1 MKKFFLCL
9 GVIAGIIAVS
19 CSQNED
25 SLAIQD
31 YSQPMNEVSGAR
43 SIVVERLA
51 QLNDSIRYE
60 LEGESRTTGSR
71 GLRSLWRKIINFVQS
86 DIEGAVVGA
95 IEGGQV
101 GLAVG
106 AFVGTPE
113 IGGIAGVI
121 LGGTIN
127 GFISSYS
134 ASKRH
139 DGCGIVVVP
148 PIDETK
154 MEYCKLRSEMSD
166 EAVDDG
172 GDCDV
177 AKLDYL
183 DLPIGAKSIEDVGR
197 IHNKLLNKFLSRR
210 SNKIAPN
217 GLIVETP
224 VVDDAW
230 SISPIEMS
238 ILDSEELEQSYN
250 DLVNDIFA
258 DNFHLGSGNYCVGE
272 MVEDVIRLYY
282 DILDQIPDY
291 GGLNDVINITNQY
304 IAVVAESD
312 EISDEEKEVLY
323 CAFAV
328 GVYSYEYWS
337 NYDFEE

>member
-9 GVIAGIIAVS
+9 GVIAGIVAVS

-31 YSQPMNEVSGAR
+31 VSQPMKEISGAQ

-51 QLNDSIRYE
+51 QLNDSIKYE
-60 LEGESRTTGSR
+60 FEGESGTTDSR
-71 GLRSLWRKIINFVQS
+71 GLRSFWRKIKNLVQS
-86 DIEGAVVGA
+86 DIAGAVEGASDGGKIGQEVGIECGKPERGETIGKIVGA
-95 IEGGQV
+95 I
-101 GLAVG
+101 
-106 AFVGTPE
+106 
-113 IGGIAGVI
+113 IGG
-121 LGGTIN
+121 
-127 GFISSYS
+127 FE
-134 ASKRH
+134 ASFGSKKKN

-148 PIDETK
+148 HFDETK
-154 MEYCKLRSEMSD
+154 TEYCKLRSEMSD

-183 DLPIGAKSIEDVGR
+183 DLPIGAKSFEDVGR
-197 IHNKLLNKFLSRR
+197 MHNKLLNKFLSRR

-217 GLIVETP
+217 GLIVDTP

-250 DLVNDIFA
+250 NLINDIFA

-282 DILDQIPDY
+282 DILDQIPDD

>member
-1 MKKFFLCL
+1 MKKLFLCL

-31 YSQPMNEVSGAR
+31 VSQPMKEISGAQ

-51 QLNDSIRYE
+51 QLNDSIKYE
-60 LEGESRTTGSR
+60 LEEEYGTAGSR
-71 GLRSLWRKIINFVQS
+71 GFWSWWKKIKNIVQS
-86 DIEGAVVGA
+86 DIEGAVFGA

-106 AFVGTPE
+106 AFVGAPE
-113 IGGIAGVI
+113 VGGIAGVI

-134 ASKRH
+134 ASKRN

-148 PIDETK
+148 HIDETK

-183 DLPIGAKSIEDVGR
+183 DLPIGAKSFEDVGR
-197 IHNKLLNKFLSRR
+197 MHNKLLNKFLSRR

-217 GLIVETP
+217 GLIVDTP

-250 DLVNDIFA
+250 NLINDIFA

-282 DILDQIPDY
+282 DILDQIPDD
-291 GGLNDVINITNQY
+291 GGLYDVINITNQY